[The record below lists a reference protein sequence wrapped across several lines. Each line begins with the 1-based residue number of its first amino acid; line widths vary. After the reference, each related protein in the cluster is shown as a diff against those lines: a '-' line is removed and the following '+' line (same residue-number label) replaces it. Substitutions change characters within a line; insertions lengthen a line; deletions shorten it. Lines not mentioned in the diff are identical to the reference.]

1 MVTSLA
7 PQTELRRHL
16 HGHCCELHLG
26 LVQLS
31 CESLN
36 TDDMCAINWSEH
48 EPTAVLRR
56 SVLLVQA
63 SRASV
68 FG

>member
-1 MVTSLA
+1 MSFLT
-7 PQTELRRHL
+7 PQAQLRGHL
-16 HGHCCELHLG
+16 HGHYCELHLG

-36 TDDMCAINWSEH
+36 TDVMCAINWSEH

-63 SRASV
+63 SRARV